1 MHQSVFRLYNKN
13 ATQGIYKT
21 EREGSLTDGSE
32 GSSLDG
38 AALQFQAF
46 GESRASHKKHMPERA
61 SNLWSGI
68 TETEKLESHS

>member
-1 MHQSVFRLYNKN
+1 M
-13 ATQGIYKT
+13 
-21 EREGSLTDGSE
+21 TDGSE